1 MDQERLEQEKH
12 TVRARVWDRLECSG
26 VVPGGVSGS
35 IPAFSGAERAAER
48 LADLEVWG
56 KARVVK
62 AVPDRAQLPVR
73 RMALS
78 AGKVLYMAVPRLAT
92 REPFRM
98 LDPATLSVAPDQAAS
113 HQDAMRVGVPVTVDQ
128 MPPIDLV
135 VTGSVAVTPDGARL
149 GKGAGYG
156 DLEIAL
162 LLDAGLVGTHTVIVT
177 TVHDQQ
183 VLDEVLPESEH
194 DCRVDLIVTPTRGI
208 TCAHPHRPR
217 GLDWERLTPAQLS
230 AIPVLAELWSSR
242 LRERSG

>member
-92 REPFRM
+92 GTVP
-98 LDPATLSVAPDQAAS
+98 DAGSSDTLGSPDQAAS
-113 HQDAMRVGVPVTVDQ
+113 HQDAMRVGVPVTVD
-128 MPPIDLV
+128 
-135 VTGSVAVTPDGARL
+135 R
-149 GKGAGYG
+149 
-156 DLEIAL
+156 
-162 LLDAGLVGTHTVIVT
+162 
-177 TVHDQQ
+177 
-183 VLDEVLPESEH
+183 
-194 DCRVDLIVTPTRGI
+194 C
-208 TCAHPHRPR
+208 HP
-217 GLDWERLTPAQLS
+217 S
-230 AIPVLAELWSSR
+230 ISSSR
-242 LRERSG
+242 EASLSP